1 MDPIQTNSEG
11 TTPKGGIGGSI
22 GIIIIILV
30 IALGAFFFF
39 MSKENSMKTGDT
51 TMEQS
56 SENASLE
63 QELDASVSTDIDA
76 DMKALDGEFG
86 N

>member
-1 MDPIQTNSEG
+1 MDPIQTNTEEA
-11 TTPKGGIGGSI
+11 TPKGGIGGSI

-39 MSKENSMKTGDT
+39 MSKEKSMKTGDT